1 MVRILCSPVDFK
13 IVFSI
18 DYKCLELGQ
27 IYKIITSTWICSM
40 MISILT
46 GGATRGVPN
55 ASRTSTQGFGES
67 KNKYTMKLL
76 ILLCCF

>member
-1 MVRILCSPVDFK
+1 
-13 IVFSI
+13 
-18 DYKCLELGQ
+18 
-27 IYKIITSTWICSM
+27 M

-67 KNKYTMKLL
+67 KNKYIMK
-76 ILLCCF
+76 